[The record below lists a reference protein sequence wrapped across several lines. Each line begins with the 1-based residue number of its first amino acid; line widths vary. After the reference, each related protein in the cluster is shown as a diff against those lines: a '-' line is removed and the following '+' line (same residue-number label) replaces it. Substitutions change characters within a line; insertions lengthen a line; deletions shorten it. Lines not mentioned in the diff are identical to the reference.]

1 MYSNFPPKQVISMF
15 KGCKAEDMPP
25 HIYAA
30 AQKAYRHMLSART
43 DQSLVLMG
51 RSGGGKSTSVRHLMH
66 YFTVAAGAINNL
78 LNGWYCIGRGIEG
91 PTSRWFLWVAA
102 AAERAPVSGT

>member
-1 MYSNFPPKQVISMF
+1 MTIIYKHNFSSSQQVISMF

-66 YFTVAAGAINNL
+66 YFTGLRLFTSFLCVVR
-78 LNGWYCIGRGIEG
+78 GWRDE
-91 PTSRWFLWVAA
+91 
-102 AAERAPVSGT
+102 AESDRE